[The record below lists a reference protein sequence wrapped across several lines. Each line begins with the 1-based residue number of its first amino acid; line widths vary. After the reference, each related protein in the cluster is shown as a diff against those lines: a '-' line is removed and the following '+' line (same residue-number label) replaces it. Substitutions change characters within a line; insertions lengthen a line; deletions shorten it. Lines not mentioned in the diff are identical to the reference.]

1 MFKRA
6 TWMATGVCVGLG
18 SAWWVE
24 RKVRE
29 QVERYLPDRVASDLA
44 DSARRLSTDLKGA
57 MAEGREVMRAR
68 EAELRHRV
76 GSRPT
81 PPRLRLVDG
90 DRARRRWPSRT
101 A

>member
-1 MFKRA
+1 
-6 TWMATGVCVGLG
+6 MATGVCVGVG

-29 QVERYLPDRVASDLA
+29 QVARYLPDRVAGDLA
-44 DSARRLSTDLKGA
+44 DSARRLGTDLRGA
-57 MAEGREVMRAR
+57 IAEGREVMRTR

-76 GSRPT
+76 EHGARGSGARRAGSAPK
-81 PPRLRLVDG
+81 LRLVRG
-90 DRARRRWPSRT
+90 QARG